1 MVQCVETSTC
11 YAPTGADAIGGEPE
25 APGADKTRRRL
36 YAAGVERMSII
47 GEVGHAHKTVG
58 TEVSTRCLFVSN
70 RLCHA
75 GVRRSYALL
84 IQCIEHGRSDKC
96 NPYPMGQFREH
107 MGFSSEVDITDRNN
121 RRSLVHDMGNVL
133 TVQMD
138 HNDVTLGTLHAT
150 MEGE

>member
-1 MVQCVETSTC
+1 
-11 YAPTGADAIGGEPE
+11 
-25 APGADKTRRRL
+25 
-36 YAAGVERMSII
+36 
-47 GEVGHAHKTVG
+47 
-58 TEVSTRCLFVSN
+58 
-70 RLCHA
+70 
-75 GVRRSYALL
+75 
-84 IQCIEHGRSDKC
+84 
-96 NPYPMGQFREH
+96 MGQFREH